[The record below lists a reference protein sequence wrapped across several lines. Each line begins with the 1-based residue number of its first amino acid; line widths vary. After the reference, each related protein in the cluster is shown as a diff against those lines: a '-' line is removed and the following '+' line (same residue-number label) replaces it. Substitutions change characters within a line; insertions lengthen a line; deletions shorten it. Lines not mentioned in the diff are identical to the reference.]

1 MSWDA
6 ALALV
11 MICIVGITTLA
22 LVTSKITDE
31 ERDEMLNDK
40 DMWP

>member
-11 MICIVGITTLA
+11 MICIIGITILA
-22 LVTSKITDE
+22 LVTNKISNE
-31 ERDEMLNDK
+31 EREEMLNDEE
-40 DMWP
+40 MWP

>member
-11 MICIVGITTLA
+11 MICIVGITALA
-22 LVTSKITDE
+22 ILTSKISDE
-31 ERDEMLNDK
+31 ERDEMLNDEE
-40 DMWP
+40 MWP

>member
-11 MICIVGITTLA
+11 MICIIGITVLA
-22 LVTSKITDE
+22 IVTSKISDE
-31 ERDEMLNDK
+31 ERDEMLNDEE
-40 DMWP
+40 MWP

>member
-11 MICIVGITTLA
+11 MICIVGITALA
-22 LVTSKITDE
+22 LVTNKISDE

-40 DMWP
+40 EMWP